1 MNDLRA
7 SGLGKK
13 TIRVLLVDDQPAVRQ
28 GLRIRLV
35 LEPDVEVVGEAGDGA
50 GAISLAQSLRPDVIL
65 MDVRMPGMDGIS
77 AVRTLRAVAPE
88 SAVVILSLYDD
99 ASTRAGAEEAGAAAF
114 VAKHQVEV
122 TLLAAIRRAAS
133 RRPEYG

>member
-1 MNDLRA
+1 
-7 SGLGKK
+7 
-13 TIRVLLVDDQPAVRQ
+13 
-28 GLRIRLV
+28 
-35 LEPDVEVVGEAGDGA
+35 
-50 GAISLAQSLRPDVIL
+50 
-65 MDVRMPGMDGIS
+65 MDVRMPGIDGIS
-77 AVRTLRAVAPE
+77 TVRTLRAVAPE

-114 VAKHQVEV
+114 VAKHQVEE

>member
-1 MNDLRA
+1 MDDLRA
-7 SGLGKK
+7 SCVDKK

-50 GAISLAQSLRPDVIL
+50 EAISLAQSLRPDVIL

-77 AVRTLRAVAPE
+77 TARTLRAVAPE
-88 SAVVILSLYDD
+88 SAVVILSFYDD
-99 ASTRAGAEEAGAAAF
+99 ARTRARAEEAGVTAF
-114 VAKHQVEV
+114 VAKHKVEE
-122 TLLAAIRRAAS
+122 TLLAAIRRAVVAEGRS
-133 RRPEYG
+133 L

>member
-1 MNDLRA
+1 MDDLRA
-7 SGLGKK
+7 SCLGKK

-50 GAISLAQSLRPDVIL
+50 GAISPAQSLRPDVIL
-65 MDVRMPGMDGIS
+65 MDVKMPGTDGIS
-77 AVRTLRAVAPE
+77 ALRTLRAVTPE

-99 ASTRAGAEEAGAAAF
+99 ARTQARAEEAGAATF
-114 VAKHQVEV
+114 VAKHQVGE
-122 TLLAAIRRAAS
+122 TLLSAIRRAAS
-133 RRPEYG
+133 WRPEYE

>member
-1 MNDLRA
+1 MDDLRA

-28 GLRIRLV
+28 GLQIRLV

-99 ASTRAGAEEAGAAAF
+99 AKTRARAQEAGAAAF
-114 VAKHQVEV
+114 VAKHKVEE

-133 RRPEYG
+133 RSPEYG

>member
-1 MNDLRA
+1 MRA
-7 SGLGKK
+7 SCLGKK

-65 MDVRMPGMDGIS
+65 MDVKMPGMDGIS
-77 AVRTLRAVAPE
+77 TVRTLRALAPE

-114 VAKHQVEV
+114 VAKHEVEE

>member
-1 MNDLRA
+1 MDDLRA
-7 SGLGKK
+7 SWLGKK

-77 AVRTLRAVAPE
+77 TVRTLRAVAPE

-99 ASTRAGAEEAGAAAF
+99 ARTRARAEEAGAAAF
-114 VAKHQVEV
+114 VAKHKVEE

-133 RRPEYG
+133 LRPEYE

>member
-1 MNDLRA
+1 MDDLRA
-7 SGLGKK
+7 SWVGKK

-114 VAKHQVEV
+114 VAKHQVEE

>member
-1 MNDLRA
+1 VDDLRA

-77 AVRTLRAVAPE
+77 AVRTLHAVAPE

-99 ASTRAGAEEAGAAAF
+99 ASTRARAEEAGATAF
-114 VAKHQVEV
+114 VAKHQVEE

-133 RRPEYG
+133 WRPENG

>member
-1 MNDLRA
+1 MDDLRA
-7 SGLGKK
+7 SCLGKK

-77 AVRTLRAVAPE
+77 TVRTLRAVAPE
-88 SAVVILSLYDD
+88 SAAVILSLYDD
-99 ASTRAGAEEAGAAAF
+99 ARTRARAEEAGAAAF
-114 VAKHQVEV
+114 VAKHKVEE

-133 RRPEYG
+133 LRPEYE

>member
-1 MNDLRA
+1 MRA
-7 SGLGKK
+7 SCPGKK
-13 TIRVLLVDDQPAVRQ
+13 NIRVLLVDDQPAVRQ

-50 GAISLAQSLRPDVIL
+50 GAISLAESLRPDVIL
-65 MDVRMPGMDGIS
+65 MDVRLPGMDGIS
-77 AVRTLRAVAPE
+77 VVRTLRAVAPE

-99 ASTRAGAEEAGAAAF
+99 AKTRARAQEAGAAAF
-114 VAKHQVEV
+114 VAKHKVEE

>member
-1 MNDLRA
+1 VDDLRA

-28 GLRIRLV
+28 GLQIRLV

-114 VAKHQVEV
+114 VAKHQVEE

>member
-1 MNDLRA
+1 MDDLRA
-7 SGLGKK
+7 SCVDKK

-65 MDVRMPGMDGIS
+65 MDVRLPDVDGIS
-77 AVRTLRAVAPE
+77 AVRTLCAVAPE

-114 VAKHQVEV
+114 VAKHQVEE

>member
-1 MNDLRA
+1 MDDLRA
-7 SGLGKK
+7 SGLCKK

-50 GAISLAQSLRPDVIL
+50 GAISLAQSLRPGVIL

-114 VAKHQVEV
+114 VAKHQVEE

>member
-1 MNDLRA
+1 MAA

-13 TIRVLLVDDQPAVRQ
+13 TIRILLVDDQPAVRQ
-28 GLRIRLV
+28 GLQIRLV

-99 ASTRAGAEEAGAAAF
+99 AKTRARAQEAGAAAF
-114 VAKHQVEV
+114 VAKHKVEE

-133 RRPEYG
+133 WRPENG

>member
-1 MNDLRA
+1 VDDLRA

-28 GLRIRLV
+28 GLQIRLV

-99 ASTRAGAEEAGAAAF
+99 AKTRARAQEAGAAAF
-114 VAKHQVEV
+114 VAKHKVEG
-122 TLLAAIRRAAS
+122 TLLAAIRRAAA
-133 RRPEYG
+133 RRPEHG

>member
-1 MNDLRA
+1 VDDLGA
-7 SGLGKK
+7 PCVGKK
-13 TIRVLLVDDQPAVRQ
+13 SIRVLLADDQPAVRQ

-50 GAISLAQSLRPDVIL
+50 GAISLAESLRPDVIL

-77 AVRTLRAVAPE
+77 ASRTLRTAARE

-99 ASTRAGAEEAGAAAF
+99 AKTRTRAEDAGAAAF
-114 VAKHQVEV
+114 VSKHQVEE

-133 RRPEYG
+133 RRPVFG

>member
-1 MNDLRA
+1 MDDLRA
-7 SGLGKK
+7 SCLGKK

-65 MDVRMPGMDGIS
+65 MDVKMPGMDGIS
-77 AVRTLRAVAPE
+77 TVRTLRALAPE

-114 VAKHQVEV
+114 VAKHQVEE
-122 TLLAAIRRAAS
+122 TLLVALRRAAS
-133 RRPEYG
+133 RRSEYG

>member
-1 MNDLRA
+1 VDDLRA
-7 SGLGKK
+7 SWLGKK

-77 AVRTLRAVAPE
+77 TVRTLRAVAPE

-99 ASTRAGAEEAGAAAF
+99 ARTRARAEEAGAAAF
-114 VAKHQVEV
+114 VAKQKVEE

-133 RRPEYG
+133 LRPEYE

>member
-1 MNDLRA
+1 VGDLRA
-7 SGLGKK
+7 SCLGKK

-77 AVRTLRAVAPE
+77 TVRTLRAVAPE
-88 SAVVILSLYDD
+88 SAAVILSLYDD
-99 ASTRAGAEEAGAAAF
+99 ARTRARAEEAGAAAF
-114 VAKHQVEV
+114 VAKHEVEE

-133 RRPEYG
+133 LRPEIE

>member
-1 MNDLRA
+1 MDDLRA
-7 SGLGKK
+7 SCLGKK

-35 LEPDVEVVGEAGDGA
+35 LEPDVEVVGEAGDGD

-65 MDVRMPGMDGIS
+65 MDVKMPGMDGIS
-77 AVRTLRAVAPE
+77 TVRTLRALAPE

-99 ASTRAGAEEAGAAAF
+99 AKTRARAEEAGAAAF
-114 VAKHQVEV
+114 VAKHKVGE
-122 TLLAAIRRAAS
+122 TLLAAVRRAAS
-133 RRPEYG
+133 LRPEFE